1 MAILALWKRTF
12 LPDMMGW
19 GKSQLNPLSDL
30 FFFNNCIFKR
40 LRIGGMEKLELLG
53 LMIWAG
59 TAGWLLARWM
69 AGFFCLLAICAC
81 VCGLLSSLHTRMQAE

>member
-40 LRIGGMEKLELLG
+40 LRIGGGVWARIARIDDLG
-53 LMIWAG
+53 WYS
-59 TAGWLLARWM
+59 WM
-69 AGFFCLLAICAC
+69 AT
-81 VCGLLSSLHTRMQAE
+81 S